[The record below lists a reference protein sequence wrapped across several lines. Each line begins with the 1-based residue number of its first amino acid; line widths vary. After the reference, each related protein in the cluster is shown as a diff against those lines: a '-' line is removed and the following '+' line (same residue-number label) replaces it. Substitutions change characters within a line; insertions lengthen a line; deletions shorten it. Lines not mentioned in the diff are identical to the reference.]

1 VDRWR
6 WRRGLT
12 PSLVFGSNAILA
24 FALANLLSPLEPLV
38 QWNAGSHAQTLRGV
52 VNGTLARWMSPW
64 SASLGYALLF
74 VAGNCAI
81 VWLFY
86 RKRVFLRI

>member
-1 VDRWR
+1 
-6 WRRGLT
+6 
-12 PSLVFGSNAILA
+12 
-24 FALANLLSPLEPLV
+24 
-38 QWNAGSHAQTLRGV
+38 
-52 VNGTLARWMSPW
+52 MSPW